1 MTDSISLT
9 YDYLCPF
16 ARNANEMVVEA
27 LAQGRDLDVS
37 FVPFSLKE
45 AHADADDVAQW
56 ELPLDA
62 VGTGVLALLWSIAI
76 RDNHPDSFL
85 DFHVSLFN
93 ARHDDGSDINN
104 ESVIEDVCE
113 SVGLDPIR
121 IRECVATGVP
131 AKTLATEH
139 SRVVEAYAVFGVPT
153 FIQGDEAVFVR
164 FMDRHEMQDL
174 ERVLEMLKWT
184 NLNEFKR
191 TRIDR

>member
-1 MTDSISLT
+1 MTDSFSIT

-27 LAQGRDLDVS
+27 IAGGEDLDVS

-45 AHADADDVAQW
+45 VHADEDDAAQW
-56 ELPLDA
+56 ELPMDEL
-62 VGTGVLALLWSIAI
+62 GTGVLALLWSIAI
-76 RDNHPDSFL
+76 RDNYPDSFL
-85 DFHVSLFN
+85 EFHVSLFN
-93 ARHDDGSDINN
+93 ARHDGGSDIND
-104 ESVIEDVCE
+104 ESVIEAVTE
-113 SVGLDPIR
+113 SVGLDPIK

-131 AKTLATEH
+131 AKTLGTEH
-139 SRVVEAYAVFGVPT
+139 SRILEDYGVFGVPT

-164 FMDRHEMQDL
+164 FMDRHEVRDL

-191 TRIDR
+191 TSIDR

>member
-131 AKTLATEH
+131 AKTLGTEH